1 MNLPLELWDLHFLLT
16 WFYLES
22 IKEKVQCSL
31 YDLRFVYSL
40 LPDLRRHWRFSVY
53 CVAGLL
59 LWRRKAA
66 AEGRV
71 PVSVFLKHTSDYEYL
86 SWFEVLNEK
95 DWNFTRIWICS
106 CFKSFFKVFLRQKK
120 EKVLIWLVLGEALY
134 LIPTLLLLEGR
145 KLKVLMSNDI
155 ICCIITDMSSSTLPF
170 DLRLSNTMWIE
181 IKMKS
186 GLLLAF
192 QHFGSIFH

>member
-86 SWFEVLNEK
+86 SRFEVLNEK

-134 LIPTLLLLEGR
+134 LIPTLVAWRKEIESAYVKWYHLLHNYWHVFQYFALWFE
-145 KLKVLMSNDI
+145 
-155 ICCIITDMSSSTLPF
+155 
-170 DLRLSNTMWIE
+170 
-181 IKMKS
+181 
-186 GLLLAF
+186 AF
-192 QHFGSIFH
+192 QHYMNRNKDEIRLIVSLSTFW